1 MTSIRN
7 NAIEKSQY
15 NKKAWSIFWFYALLY
30 ITEINTT
37 DLIKKTISR
46 LTKIILFLDTQGDLM
61 NYKQIESFNM
71 FMLYGSVT
79 QAASVMNKTQPA
91 VSRLL
96 SELEKSVGFPLFIR
110 KRNHL
115 VATPEA
121 LLFHKAVSRSFIGFE
136 ELKRQ
141 AKAIARHQV
150 GEIVI
155 STQPVYIN
163 TLFVPIF
170 ARFHEK
176 HPDVCVKL
184 HDDGHKEMLQRVS
197 ENRCDFAL
205 GITLNLGSHTLDVR
219 PLIRC
224 QAVCLLPAAHPL
236 VDNPVI
242 NIQQLNGQRFI
253 ELHIGSPLRT
263 RVDHLFL
270 EAGIYRHIVA
280 EARTMQTVC
289 NIVESGCGIAIADPL
304 VTPYLDKSKV
314 VFRPLIPTIDW
325 DIAIIMQEKAML
337 TNTERSFYQITRKE
351 IGKLNTFSS
360 IKKEGTNP

>member
-1 MTSIRN
+1 
-7 NAIEKSQY
+7 
-15 NKKAWSIFWFYALLY
+15 
-30 ITEINTT
+30 
-37 DLIKKTISR
+37 
-46 LTKIILFLDTQGDLM
+46 M
-61 NYKQIESFNM
+61 NYKQLESFNT

-79 QAASVMNKTQPA
+79 KAAKVMKKTQPA

-121 LLFHKAVSRSFIGFE
+121 LLFHKAVTRSFIGFE
-136 ELKRQ
+136 ELQSQ
-141 AKAIARHQV
+141 AKAIAHQQI

-170 ARFHEK
+170 AKFHEK

-205 GITLNLGSHTLDVR
+205 GINLNLGSHTLDVK
-219 PLIRC
+219 PLLRC
-224 QAVCLLPAAHPL
+224 QAVCLLPVDHPL
-236 VDNPVI
+236 VNNPVI
-242 NIQQLNGQRFI
+242 NIEQLNGQRFI
-253 ELHIGSPLRT
+253 ELSIGSPLRT

-289 NIVESGCGIAIADPL
+289 NIVESGCGIAIADP
-304 VTPYLDKSKV
+304 VITQSLDTTKV
-314 VFRPLIPTIDW
+314 VFRPLLPAIDW
-325 DIAIIMQEKAML
+325 DIAIIMQGKSML
-337 TNTERSFYQITRKE
+337 TNVERSFYNITRKE
-351 IGKLNTFSS
+351 ISKLNDFSS
-360 IKKEGTNP
+360 IRQEGTASLRTGETELSRDQK

>member
-1 MTSIRN
+1 
-7 NAIEKSQY
+7 
-15 NKKAWSIFWFYALLY
+15 
-30 ITEINTT
+30 
-37 DLIKKTISR
+37 
-46 LTKIILFLDTQGDLM
+46 M
-61 NYKQIESFNM
+61 NYKQLESFHA

-79 QAASVMNKTQPA
+79 KAAKTMKKTQPA

-96 SELEKSVGFPLFIR
+96 AELEKSVGFPLFIR

-121 LLFHKAVSRSFIGFE
+121 LLFHKAVTRSFLGFE
-136 ELKRQ
+136 ELKSQ
-141 AKAIARHQV
+141 AKAIAHHQV

-170 ARFHEK
+170 AKFHEK

-184 HDDGHKEMLQRVS
+184 HDDGHKEMLQRIR

-205 GITLNLGSHTLDVR
+205 GITLNLGFHSLDVE
-219 PLIRC
+219 PLLRC
-224 QAVCLLPAAHPL
+224 QAVCLLPINHPL
-236 VDNPVI
+236 AASSVI

-270 EAGIYRHIVA
+270 EAGIYRQIVA

-304 VTPYLDKSKV
+304 VTQYLDKRKV
-314 VFRPLIPTIDW
+314 VSRPLLPTIDW
-325 DIAIIMQEKAML
+325 DIAIIMQGKSLL
-337 TNTERSFYQITRKE
+337 TNTERSFYEITRKE
-351 IGKLNTFSS
+351 LSKLDDLPGKRQGNSL
-360 IKKEGTNP
+360 